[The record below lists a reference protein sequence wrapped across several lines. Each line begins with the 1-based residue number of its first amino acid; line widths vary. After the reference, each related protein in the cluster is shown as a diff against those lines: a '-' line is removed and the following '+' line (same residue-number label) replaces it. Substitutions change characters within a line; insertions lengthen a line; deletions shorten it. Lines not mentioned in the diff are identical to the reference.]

1 MATDYQKPAE
11 LYQLTSTTNVT
22 ITGASLIH
30 GIYSFHNN
38 VIGVTFND
46 TYSLN
51 IPANDSAVFPNPIP
65 AVPLKLSAAAS
76 VMVLYS

>member
-1 MATDYQKPAE
+1 MATDYQKPAK
-11 LYQLTSTTNVT
+11 LYQLTSTNNVI
-22 ITGASLIH
+22 ITGATVFH
-30 GIYSFHNN
+30 GIYSYHNN

-46 TYSLN
+46 ATSLN

-65 AVPLKLSAAAS
+65 AVPLKLTAAGS